1 MREGVGTATML
12 TMPVQTK
19 RVYDPRSADEG
30 YRVLVDRI
38 WPRGV
43 GKNELAVDA
52 WEREVAPSTLL
63 RKWFGHEPAKWPEFQ
78 RRYREELAVEP
89 AAALVVALTEHAR
102 EGMLTLLFAA
112 ADRERNNAI
121 VLRQV
126 IEERLG

>member
-1 MREGVGTATML
+1 ML
-12 TMPVQTK
+12 AMPVQTK
-19 RVYDPRSADEG
+19 RVYAPRAANDG
-30 YRVLVDRI
+30 FRVLVDRI
-38 WPRGV
+38 WPRGI
-43 GKNELAVDA
+43 GKNELAADA
-52 WEREVAPSTLL
+52 WEREVAPSTSL

-78 RRYREELAVEP
+78 RRYREELAAEP
-89 AAALVVALTEHAR
+89 AAPVVAALTERAR

>member
-1 MREGVGTATML
+1 ML
-12 TMPVQTK
+12 AMPVQTK
-19 RVYDPRSADEG
+19 RVYDRKASSDG
-30 YRVLVDRI
+30 FRVLVDRI

-43 GKNELAVDA
+43 GKNELAADV
-52 WEREVAPSTLL
+52 WEQDVAPSSVL
-63 RKWFGHEPAKWPEFQ
+63 RKWFAHEPAKWPEFQ

-89 AAALVVALTEHAR
+89 ATLVVPVLVERAR

-112 ADRERNNAI
+112 GDRERNNAI

>member
-1 MREGVGTATML
+1 ML
-12 TMPVQTK
+12 AMPVQTK

-78 RRYREELAVEP
+78 RRYREELAAEP

-112 ADRERNNAI
+112 GDRERNNAN

-126 IEERLG
+126 IEERLR